1 MMKIEK
7 IFEEFQALLP
17 ENEAYEGYREDVVLK
32 GSPLA
37 VLRPKDKFEL
47 QRIIKLC
54 AHHEIPFTA
63 CGSQTSVT
71 GASVAQRG
79 ILISME
85 KFKDFEIPKER
96 ADGTASVL
104 TQPGVLLGDFQQE
117 MEAYGWHYPPDP
129 TSWEE
134 VQLGASIATN
144 ATGENSFYYGS
155 SRNYVLG
162 LEIIMPD
169 GEFKSLKRAGNP
181 LELSREK
188 NRAGYLLGQEEI
200 DEWIG
205 SEGSLGIITEAKLLL
220 LKKPKPF
227 TSLFLFF
234 RHEQEALK
242 FSLNL
247 NDQRTNFNLRCLEYM
262 DHEATQM
269 MRVKSE
275 RLAIPENT
283 CTIYIKIEEVSEGFF
298 ENCLENLLEINNA
311 IIAQN
316 EDLFEQALVAQD
328 RNELLEFRRLRH
340 HVPATINE
348 NASEQR
354 LSGGGKVSSDWW
366 VPLPHL
372 LEQFEYLRNQL
383 KNISMP
389 VVAFGHIGNGH
400 PHVNL
405 IPSNADQKD
414 EALQFTKKCMQR
426 AAGLGG
432 GVCGEHGLGK
442 IKHWALDIQWDIH
455 TVKDM
460 RAVKSKWDP
469 KGLAAPGNLFED
481 RK

>member
-1 MMKIEK
+1 MKIEK
-7 IFEEFQALLP
+7 IFEEFHALLP

-32 GSPLA
+32 GNPEA

-54 AHHEIPFTA
+54 AQHEIPFTA

-85 KFKDFEIPKER
+85 KFKDFETPRDR
-96 ADGTASVL
+96 ADGTATVKA
-104 TQPGVLLGDFQQE
+104 QPGVLLGDFQQE
-117 MEAYGWHYPPDP
+117 MEAQGWHYPPDP

-134 VQLGASIATN
+134 VQLGVSIATN

-162 LEIIMPD
+162 LEIILPNGD
-169 GEFKSLKRAGNP
+169 LKSLRRQRNP

-188 NRAGYLLGQEEI
+188 NRAGYLLGEEEI

-205 SEGSLGIITEAKLLL
+205 SEGSLGIITETELLL

-227 TSLFLFF
+227 TSVFLFF

-242 FSLNL
+242 FSLKL

-262 DHEATQM
+262 DHEATKM

-275 RLAIPENT
+275 RLTIPEDT
-283 CTIYIKIEEVSEGFF
+283 CTIYIKLEEICEGFF
-298 ENCLENLLEINNA
+298 ENCLDNLMEVNSSVTT
-311 IIAQN
+311 QSD
-316 EDLFEQALVAQD
+316 DLFEEALVAQD

-348 NASEQR
+348 NAYEQR
-354 LSGGGKVSSDWW
+354 PSGGGKVSSDWW

-372 LEQFEYLRNQL
+372 LEQFQYIRDEL
-383 KNISMP
+383 KNLSIP

-405 IPSNADQKD
+405 IPSNSEEKD
-414 EALQFTKKCMQR
+414 AALDFTKKCMQR
-426 AAGLGG
+426 AARLGG

-442 IKHWALDIQWDIH
+442 IKHWALDIQWDSQI
-455 TVKDM
+455 VKGM
-460 RAVKSKWDP
+460 RAVKDKWDP

-481 RK
+481 QN